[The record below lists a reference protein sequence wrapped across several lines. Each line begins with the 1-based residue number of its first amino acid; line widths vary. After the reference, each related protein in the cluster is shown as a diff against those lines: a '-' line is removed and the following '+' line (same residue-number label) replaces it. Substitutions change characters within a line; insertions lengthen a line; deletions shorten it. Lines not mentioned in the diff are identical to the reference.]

1 MEETA
6 LTDLKENAIFRL
18 SESQRMIFLALAK
31 INENQLWQ
39 LPFENGI
46 SLGNQLLH
54 CCGNLKQYIIS
65 SLGNKPDDRNRK
77 IEFLTHGGYSLAE
90 LKIRL
95 ESTIND
101 AIQTLDGAT
110 ANDYLTL
117 RIVQGFELS
126 GIGAVLHAVEHLS
139 YHTGQIAFWVKQL
152 TAEDLGFYDH
162 HDLSQLNQ

>member
-1 MEETA
+1 MEEAA
-6 LTDLKENAIFRL
+6 LTDFKKNAIFRL
-18 SESQRMIFLALAK
+18 NESRRMIFLALEK

-65 SLGNKPDDRNRK
+65 SLGNKPDERDRA
-77 IEFLTHGGYSLAE
+77 IEFLTHGGYSLVE
-90 LKIRL
+90 LKKSF

-101 AIQTLDGAT
+101 VIQTLEAAN
-110 ANDYLTL
+110 ANDYLTK

-162 HDLSQLNQ
+162 HDLSQLNP